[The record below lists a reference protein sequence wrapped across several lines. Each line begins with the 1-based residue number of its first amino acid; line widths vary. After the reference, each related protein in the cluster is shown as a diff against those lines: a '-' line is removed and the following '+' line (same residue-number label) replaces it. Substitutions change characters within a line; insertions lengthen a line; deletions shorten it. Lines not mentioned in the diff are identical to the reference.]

1 MSSKLY
7 YTSAAP
13 LDASKKTV
21 VFLHA
26 AFMSSTMWVDQIAYL
41 GPKFPD
47 TNLLLIDVNGHGKT
61 TEGRKHFTLYDQCD
75 DIAALM
81 VSTSSLLI

>member
-1 MSSKLY
+1 MSSELY

-13 LDASKKTV
+13 LDVSKKTV
-21 VFLHA
+21 VFIHA

-41 GPKFPD
+41 APKFPE

-81 VSTSSLLI
+81 APNFCLLI

>member
-7 YTSAAP
+7 YTTAAP

-41 GPKFPD
+41 APKFPD

-61 TEGRKHFTLYDQCD
+61 TEGRKQFNLYDQCD